1 MYHIWQTIIVSLV
14 EQLKFLHFHFD
25 DLNTKLKILIVPKQ
39 AYGFSVERLFGLLME
54 MRDTYGEM
62 MLKLWQERFEQ
73 VFNED
78 NYTPIYLESLQ
89 DIDETLR
96 AFPYGLL
103 FSCLVVDSNRN
114 VFQNCLLYCLTTLS
128 LVSWNF
134 ELLFL

>member
-1 MYHIWQTIIVSLV
+1 
-14 EQLKFLHFHFD
+14 
-25 DLNTKLKILIVPKQ
+25 
-39 AYGFSVERLFGLLME
+39 ME

-78 NYTPIYLESLQ
+78 NYTPIYLESLE

-103 FSCLVVDSNRN
+103 NFMSSC
-114 VFQNCLLYCLTTLS
+114 
-128 LVSWNF
+128 WK
-134 ELLFL
+134 LFL